1 MTTTYYLADERYM
14 TKEEIELAR
23 QFDLAKARICYTSCT
38 PIGMKAVLVMEPLEI
53 AIYEDDAK
61 VVADNGMSARTIGE
75 VRQIISDSVFNVS
88 EKDSLRMHRKGIE
101 KVINRLPKSMKD
113 SSGATYSTKHL
124 KDIMDDPDADLRNLF
139 KR

>member
-1 MTTTYYLADERYM
+1 
-14 TKEEIELAR
+14 
-23 QFDLAKARICYTSCT
+23 
-38 PIGMKAVLVMEPLEI
+38 
-53 AIYEDDAK
+53 
-61 VVADNGMSARTIGE
+61 
-75 VRQIISDSVFNVS
+75 
-88 EKDSLRMHRKGIE
+88 MHRKGIE